1 MLMKRNNDYL
11 TPETAVFWI
20 SMESVVCASNPQA
33 NSSTE
38 DWEVEDL
45 TQ

>member
-1 MLMKRNNDYL
+1 MKTYRVYL

-20 SMESVVCASNPQA
+20 SMESVVCASNLEA

-38 DWEVEDL
+38 EWEVEDL
-45 TQ
+45 TQN